1 MIRTLQKFKRSKNEP
16 VQDSHEDL
24 AKATAVKNE
33 PPIPRGKTY
42 QNKSSLDNWGE
53 ANSNKKKQ
61 KILPQENS

>member
-1 MIRTLQKFKRSKNEP
+1 
-16 VQDSHEDL
+16 L

-53 ANSNKKKQ
+53 ANTNKKKP
-61 KILPQENS
+61 KILPIEKS